1 MEHTQWTDSS
11 ASRTGI
17 RLERLVRHCGTRRRR
32 GRTFDVVG
40 QVPGNHFVQQ
50 FGHALDNRRLEHI
63 AGISAD
69 TSLTNDMSLA
79 DFTRSLREIT

>member
-1 MEHTQWTDSS
+1 M
-11 ASRTGI
+11 
-17 RLERLVRHCGTRRRR
+17 
-32 GRTFDVVG
+32 VG